1 MSNDTYQN
9 LMSDEFC
16 QTPQY
21 LGSLDEV
28 KAVRKAMALR
38 CLEQGRK
45 IILIRRL
52 SMDDVKV
59 ICDGKEELFTP
70 WQSPKGKRLQFE
82 AEVKNI
88 LDGTSEKQTFD
99 LMPERTALLDGGIV
113 IEGVDE
119 ENVPYT
125 ISEFDFS
132 QELYREWKKRGMLPK
147 KSAAEAKEK
156 ARLAREKREQF
167 EKEQAEYNE
176 REVQKALDAIYEPFK
191 TNQVEYEPAGSSS
204 DWDDDDKEY
213 IGLFERYDPSEPK
226 VRYSD
231 PEYGY
236 IYEK

>member
-1 MSNDTYQN
+1 MSNDNNYN
-9 LMSDEFC
+9 LMSDEYC

-45 IILIRRL
+45 IILINRL
-52 SMDDVKV
+52 SMDDVRV
-59 ICDGKEELFTP
+59 FCDEKEERFTP
-70 WQSPKGKRLQFE
+70 WESPKGKRLQFE
-82 AEVKNI
+82 VEVKNI
-88 LDGTSEKQTFD
+88 IDGTCEKRSFD
-99 LMPERTALLDGGIV
+99 LMPEKTALIDGGIV
-113 IEGVDE
+113 IEGVNE

-132 QELYREWKKRGMLPK
+132 QELYKEWKKRGMLPK
-147 KSAAEAKEK
+147 KSAAEAKER
-156 ARLAREKREQF
+156 ARIAREKREQF

-176 REVQKALDAIYEPFK
+176 REVQKVIDAIYEPFRKDK
-191 TNQVEYEPAGSSS
+191 TESEGSFYGT
-204 DWDDDDKEY
+204 DFDDDDKEY
-213 IGLFERYDPSEPK
+213 IGLFERYDPTEPK

-231 PEYGY
+231 PEYGD

>member
-1 MSNDTYQN
+1 MSNDNNQN

-45 IILIRRL
+45 IILINRL
-52 SMDDVKV
+52 SMDDVRV
-59 ICDGKEELFTP
+59 FCDGKEEIFSP
-70 WQSPKGKRLQFE
+70 WESPKGKRLQFE
-82 AEVKNI
+82 AEVKDVI
-88 LDGTSEKQTFD
+88 RGTCEKRTFD
-99 LMPERTALLDGGIV
+99 LMPERTALVDGGIV
-113 IEGVDE
+113 IEGVDA
-119 ENVPYT
+119 ENIPYT

-132 QELYREWKKRGMLPK
+132 QELYKEWKKRGMLPK

-191 TNQVEYEPAGSSS
+191 TKRKEYEPGGSSL
-204 DWDDDDKEY
+204 DWDDDDKDY
-213 IGLFERYDPSEPK
+213 IGLFEKYDPTEPK

-231 PEYGY
+231 PEYGD